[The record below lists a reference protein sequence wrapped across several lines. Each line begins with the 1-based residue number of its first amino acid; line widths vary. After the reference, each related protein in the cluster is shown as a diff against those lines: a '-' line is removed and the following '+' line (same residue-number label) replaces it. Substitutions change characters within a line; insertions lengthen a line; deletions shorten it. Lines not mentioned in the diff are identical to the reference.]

1 MTYSLI
7 RYECVDSVATIGL
20 DRAAKRNALSDGVM
34 DELADAAVRA
44 EREAK
49 VGVVYGVGDHFSA
62 GLDLREAAS
71 WVEDPM
77 ERQARRRDPR
87 SRRRFDELARSS
99 IPFVAAISGACV
111 GGGLEVAA
119 SCHLRVA
126 DETAFFALPEGSRG
140 IYLGGGG
147 SVRITKLI
155 GVARM
160 TDMMLT
166 GRTFN
171 AEEAERCNLVN
182 YVVPAGSA
190 LAKAT
195 SLAERISQNAP
206 AVNWAVSTCLP
217 RISDYPYDDGLF
229 AESLVLEA
237 VMSQS
242 PGSRDRLLDFLD
254 SRAKPDP
261 AQPATNEQ

>member
-1 MTYSLI
+1 MTYSFI
-7 RYECVDSVATIGL
+7 RYECQDSVATIGL
-20 DRAAKRNALSDGVM
+20 DRAAKRNALSDALM
-34 DELADAAVRA
+34 DELADAAMRA
-44 EREAK
+44 DQEAK
-49 VGVVYGVGDHFSA
+49 VGVIYGCGDHFSA

-71 WVEDPM
+71 WVEDPA
-77 ERQARRRDPR
+77 ERRARRRDPR
-87 SRRRFDELARSS
+87 SRRRFDELARAS
-99 IPFVAAISGACV
+99 IPFLAAISGACV

-119 SCHLRVA
+119 ACHLRVA
-126 DETAFFALPEGSRG
+126 DETAYFALPEGQRG

-147 SVRITKLI
+147 SVRIAKLI

-166 GRTFN
+166 GRTFT

-195 SLAERISQNAP
+195 SLAERISQNAA
-206 AVNWAVSTCLP
+206 AVNWAVSSCLP

-229 AESLVLEA
+229 AEGLVLEA
-237 VMSQS
+237 VMTQS
-242 PGSRDRLLDFLD
+242 SGSRDRLLEFLD
-254 SRAKPDP
+254 GRTKHDP
-261 AQPATNEQ
+261 AQPAASQE